1 MVTENEIIHV
11 KNFSKS
17 YGNFEAVKDISFDVY
32 EGEIFGFVGP
42 NGAGKSTTINTL
54 CTIQPKTAGEIIIA
68 GHDVEK
74 EQDSVR
80 NNIGVV
86 FQDMTLDGKLTVE
99 ETLKLHCD
107 FYDVPKREVKKRI
120 DFVLELVDLTDNRK
134 TMIAELSGGM
144 KRRVEIAR
152 GMLHYPKVLFLDEPT
167 TGLDPRSRENVW
179 KYIRQ
184 LQEEKGITIFL
195 TTHYMEEA
203 EVCTHMAI
211 MQNGKITA
219 MDTPTN
225 LKQAYTHT
233 VLDISCLNEDVV
245 KKYLDMEECA
255 YYPYGDRLRA
265 KVEDTEQAIG
275 LLTNLKDSISDFE
288 FKHGTL
294 NDVFLGITEKEDRN
308 NENS

>member
-1 MVTENEIIHV
+1 MDRKNTIIRV

-17 YGNFEAVKDISFDVY
+17 FGAFEAVKDISFEVY

-54 CTIQPKTAGEIIIA
+54 CTIQPKSSGEVLIN
-68 GHDVEK
+68 GHDVER
-74 EQDSVR
+74 EQDLVR
-80 NNIGVV
+80 NDIGIV

-99 ETLKLHCD
+99 ETLRLHCD
-107 FYDVPKREVKKRI
+107 FYNVPILEVKKRI
-120 DFVLELVDLTDNRK
+120 DFVLDLVDLTDNKK
-134 TMIAELSGGM
+134 TMIAGLSGGM

-152 GMLHYPKVLFLDEPT
+152 GMLHYPKVLFLDEPA

-184 LQEEKGITIFL
+184 LQAEKGITIFL

-211 MQNGKITA
+211 MQRGKITA
-219 MDTPTN
+219 MDTPVN
-225 LKQAYTHT
+225 LKQKYTRT
-233 VLDISCLNEDVV
+233 VLDITCLHEAAV
-245 KKYLDMEECA
+245 KKCLDAEQII
-255 YYPYGDRLRA
+255 YYPYGSRLRA
-265 KVEDTEQAIG
+265 EVGNPERAIEF
-275 LLTNLKDSISDFE
+275 LKKLEGKILDFE

-294 NDVFLGITEKEDRN
+294 NDVFLGVTEKEVGY
-308 NENS
+308 ENC